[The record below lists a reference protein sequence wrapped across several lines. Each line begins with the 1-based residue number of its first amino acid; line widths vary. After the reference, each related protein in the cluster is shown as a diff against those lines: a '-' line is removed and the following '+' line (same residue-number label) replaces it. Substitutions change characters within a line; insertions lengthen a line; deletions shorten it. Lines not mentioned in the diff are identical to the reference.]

1 MIALILFSFISVH
14 SSTSC
19 RFMTT
24 QNQDNST
31 PAFNSEAPL
40 PKENFNRWARAVR
53 QQMLEALRKREQQ

>member
-1 MIALILFSFISVH
+1 
-14 SSTSC
+14 
-19 RFMTT
+19 MTT